1 MLLAR
6 PETRDLDRG
15 SVTGHSETML
25 GMDLAGFGMIN
36 ALPGHEHNCALKAA
50 AEISRSEQDISAL
63 ARCISHPF
71 TL

>member
-1 MLLAR
+1 
-6 PETRDLDRG
+6 
-15 SVTGHSETML
+15 ML